1 MRLPTVCRIDWP
13 EARRL
18 VRVAAACVNPFD
30 DIAPPADWA
39 RLASAERRTDP
50 RLAESV
56 GNLDLIPER
65 RRIDDETGAIMGPF
79 THVSYDRPS
88 RFSTGRYGV
97 LYAADTIETALMQ
110 TIAQHERFLRATGEK
125 PGWTSTFREIVL
137 SVGADLHDIRDA
149 EFSAWLDSENYA
161 GAQGV
166 AEPLHAAGS
175 DGIVYPSTRWPGGEC
190 VALFY
195 PDLASNP
202 REGRIFDFH
211 WNGHAVDHLR
221 EHGTDQVIRIE
232 RE

>member
-1 MRLPTVCRIDWP
+1 VKLPTVSRIDWP
-13 EARRL
+13 DARRM
-18 VRVAAACVNPFD
+18 VRVATASVHHFD
-30 DIAPPADWA
+30 DIAPPSDWA
-39 RLASAERRTDP
+39 LIASAVRRTDP

-65 RRIDDETGAIMGPF
+65 RRVSDRTGAIMGPF

-97 LYAADTIETALMQ
+97 LYAANSIEAALMQ
-110 TIAQHERFLRATGEK
+110 TVHQHERFLTATGEP
-125 PGWTSTFREIVL
+125 PGWTSTFREVL
-137 SVGADLHDIRDA
+137 LNVGADLHDIRDP
-149 EFSAWLDSENYA
+149 EFSSWLDGENYA

-195 PDLASNP
+195 PDLASHP
-202 REGRIFDFH
+202 QPGRLFDFH
-211 WNGHAVDHLR
+211 WNGQAVDY
-221 EHGTDQVIRIE
+221 IRDRASDE
-232 RE
+232 VMRVDRN